1 MGNKKPSDEPT
12 PNPQNVISLEI
23 AQNWSKRWNTF
34 SSDFN
39 KERIQKIKTK
49 GKYTKT
55 KAFFI
60 PITDLIE
67 AINEVNGTN
76 YDPELGNNVDGI
88 RAYIGVEQDDLNSD
102 IYTEKLMIVGVKN
115 NKDILPG
122 RTDNDSDVN
131 ALLENGGGDIYDFSK
146 PCPKLCDEG
155 SPLN

>member
-1 MGNKKPSDEPT
+1 MGKPNDVPT
-12 PNPQNVISLEI
+12 PNPQNIISLEI
-23 AQNWSKRWNTF
+23 AQNWGKRWNQF
-34 SSDFN
+34 SSNFN
-39 KERIQKIKTK
+39 KERIKKIKTK

-76 YDPELGNNVDGI
+76 YDPELGNKVDGI
-88 RAYIGVEQDDLNSD
+88 RAYIGVEETNPNE
-102 IYTEKLMIVGVKN
+102 YEEKLMIVGVKN

-122 RTDNDSDVN
+122 RSDNDAEVN
-131 ALLENGGGDIYDFSK
+131 ALLEDGGGDVYDFTS
-146 PCPKLCDEG
+146 PCPTLCDKD

>member
-1 MGNKKPSDEPT
+1 MGNNNPNNPT
-12 PNPQNVISLEI
+12 PNPENIIPLST
-23 AQNWSKRWNTF
+23 AQDWAKRWNTF
-34 SSDFN
+34 SSGFN
-39 KERIQKIKTK
+39 KERIKKIKTN

-76 YDPELGNNVDGI
+76 YDPELGNKVDGI
-88 RAYIGVEQDDLNSD
+88 RAYIGVEKNEQDQ
-102 IYTEKLMIVGVKN
+102 YEEKLMIVGVKN

-122 RTDNDSDVN
+122 RTDNDPEVN
-131 ALLENGGGDIYDFSK
+131 ALLDDGGGDVYDFTK
-146 PCPKLCDEG
+146 PCPKFCDDG